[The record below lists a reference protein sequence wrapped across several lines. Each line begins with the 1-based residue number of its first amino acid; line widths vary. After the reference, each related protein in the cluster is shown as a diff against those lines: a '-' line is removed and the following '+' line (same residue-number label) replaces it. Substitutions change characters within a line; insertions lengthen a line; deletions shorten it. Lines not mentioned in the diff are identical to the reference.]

1 MEQSTNNNFSD
12 IISAFGAIN
21 TSLAFDVYLPI
32 AKKTVRF
39 KQMTTG
45 QEKRIAK
52 QLLVGENS
60 TIYSIMP
67 DILQENCLDSS
78 FSIKNA
84 SIIDFFCIILQTRI
98 FSIGNQ
104 ITIRTLKKTTIE
116 QSTQEIIDGKSLPS
130 ATEVKPTENKKDSTN
145 GKKKDDFI
153 DIKID
158 LIKIYDAIVA
168 ETKNHEETTV
178 TVDDLPYQL
187 VCDIP
192 TVKIVSSTAVE
203 AENEDIITRL
213 TQFVKEINLKNPSTG
228 EIKKIS
234 MLDYSPEEITKM
246 VENIPNQ
253 LIVKAAEKIIKYFNT
268 LTKIQ
273 LYKFKIGG
281 VEYYQAINFLNLDF
295 FTSF

>member
-1 MEQSTNNNFSD
+1 MEQPTNSNFSD
-12 IISAFGAIN
+12 IMSAFNAIN

-52 QLLVGENS
+52 QLLVGENI

-67 DILQENCLDSS
+67 DILQENCLEPG
-78 FSIKNA
+78 FSVKNA
-84 SIIDFFCIILQTRI
+84 SVIDFFCIILQTRI

-104 ITIRTLKKTTIE
+104 ITIRAPKKTTIE
-116 QSTQEIIDGKSLPS
+116 QSIQDSVDKEKIADMGDVTPS
-130 ATEVKPTENKKDSTN
+130 TTDKKA
-145 GKKKDDFI
+145 KKKDEFI

-158 LIKIYDAIVA
+158 LIKIYDTIVND
-168 ETKNHEETTV
+168 TKDHEATTV
-178 TVDDLPYQL
+178 SIDGLPYQL

-192 TVKIVSSTAVE
+192 TVKVVKDTSVDSG
-203 AENEDIITRL
+203 NEDIVTRL
-213 TQFVKEINLKNPSTG
+213 TQFVKEINLKNPTTG
-228 EIKKIS
+228 EIKTIRVV
-234 MLDYSPEEITKM
+234 DYSSDEMTKM

-253 LIVKAAEKIIKYFNT
+253 LLVKAAEKIVKYFNI

-281 VEYYQAINFLNLDF
+281 AEYYQAINFLNLDF